1 MSTFII
7 AEVGVN
13 HNGSPDLA
21 CDLIDVAAEAGADAV
36 KFQTFRAEA
45 LVTRSAP
52 KALYQRVSTD
62 PEATQYSMLKELEFD
77 EDDHRRLKEHCE
89 LRRVEFL
96 STPFDL
102 GSLNLLVERLGVRRI
117 KLGSG
122 EITNGP
128 LLLASARTG
137 RPVILSTG
145 MSTLGE
151 VEQALAVLAFGYTN
165 AASQPN
171 AEAFASAY
179 GSEVGRAA
187 LRNNVTLLHCTS
199 QYPTPVDDVHLR
211 VMDTLRTAFG
221 LRVGYSDHTLG
232 VVVPIAAV
240 ARGAAV
246 VEKHV
251 TMDRT
256 LPGPDHAASLEPD
269 ELRALVRAVRE
280 VESALG
286 QSLKAPTPGE
296 LDTRAAS
303 RRSLRAGSGI
313 RQGEHF
319 TEENVVARRPASGV
333 SPMQYWHYMGKQATR
348 RYSTDEP
355 LS

>member
-165 AASQPN
+165 AATQPD

-187 LRNNVTLLHCTS
+187 LRNSVTLLHCTS
-199 QYPTPVDDVHLR
+199 QYPTPVDDAHLR
-211 VMDTLRTAFG
+211 VMDTLRSAFG

-246 VEKHV
+246 IEKHV

-313 RQGEHF
+313 HQGERF
-319 TEENVVARRPASGV
+319 TEENVVARRPAGGV